1 MTCSEPD
8 SFTTPTFGGSPPT
21 SVTTSTDD
29 NGLTTRPQTGSPK
42 QNSEHLPQQNS
53 EHLSFLELFDG
64 PSEPATQA
72 EEASSAPATQAE
84 DPGFSPRVF
93 QERLSSTST
102 VPTEEDY
109 TDSDEDLEGM
119 VIRVMGLEEG
129 YGYYPDIKRFTDISE
144 EEAGDTLTQSES
156 GENDDAHSDNLGS
169 NGPLRNL
176 KSQTT
181 GLKYMLTR
189 TASYENPLGKLRAAS
204 KVISL
209 GKMLSRTTSSD
220 STVSPVTSR
229 NYITYIMRLPI
240 SWKIFLAR
248 FFFSAIHP
256 ERNAQQLTSILVTA
270 EKRLELDAKR
280 SSKRVHFK
288 LRKNSEIRTFR
299 PLQPKHS
306 FIQMWLRGLLFPIY
320 FDIILFGL
328 RIAFCDVYKKQNLLY
343 WYLDIVIDLIWGV
356 GDMCVSLITIVPK
369 GFYPGQKNTA
379 YTFREIA
386 KLYWKHRFVRDV
398 GPLAL
403 YQVCSLILFLLPH
416 DDKGQTRW
424 EYFWVW
430 VASMAPRFGQ
440 NFYKF
445 FNYFHENV
453 INPKIVANQNLKR
466 FQYVKIFLIL
476 FMSAHLI
483 GCVYFFFA
491 RIQGFESQQTW
502 LHAFEQNLPYYEY
515 SGEAAV
521 SEKEYL
527 LIIFKGFCRLAEI
540 DFDPGMPDSWP
551 EMILSIFVIFL
562 SVSITSMIV
571 GNILT
576 FLVYKLLLFCSL
588 VLVPTTIIYVYILT
602 QVRRDPME
610 VAHKERIENLRKYM
624 TKKNVPADMYESVMR

>member
-1 MTCSEPD
+1 MLLVPSSLSSYPQSLSRELHARLARKASQVHPDPEGYSSSAASGAATCSEPD
-8 SFTTPTFGGSPPT
+8 SFTTPTVAGSPPPR
-21 SVTTSTDD
+21 SVTASTDE
-29 NGLTTRPQTGSPK
+29 NGLTTRPQTGI
-42 QNSEHLPQQNS
+42 PQLLQNS

-64 PSEPATQA
+64 SSEPATQA
-72 EEASSAPATQAE
+72 EEASSDPATQAE
-84 DPGFSPRVF
+84 DPFFSPRVF
-93 QERLSSTST
+93 QERLSSAST
-102 VPTEEDY
+102 VQTVTEEDY
-109 TDSDEDLEGM
+109 TDSDEDWEDM
-119 VIRVMGLEEG
+119 VTRVMGLEES
-129 YGYYPDIKRFTDISE
+129 YGYYPAKKRFTGISE

-156 GENDDAHSDNLGS
+156 GDHDDAH
-169 NGPLRNL
+169 
-176 KSQTT
+176 
-181 GLKYMLTR
+181 MVTR
-189 TASYENPLGKLRAAS
+189 TASYESPLGKLRAAS

-209 GKMLSRTTSSD
+209 GKLLSRTTSSE

-229 NYITYIMRLPI
+229 SYIAYIMQLTI
-240 SWKIFLAR
+240 SWKMFFAR

-256 ERNAQQLTSILVTA
+256 ERNAQHLTSILVTA
-270 EKRLELDAKR
+270 EKRLALDGKN

-288 LRKNSEIRTFR
+288 LRKDSEIRTFR
-299 PLQPKHS
+299 PLQPNNI
-306 FIQMWLRGLLFPIY
+306 FIQMWLRALLFPIY

-343 WYLDIVIDLIWGV
+343 WYLDIVIDLVWGV

-369 GFYPGQKNTA
+369 GFYPQQKNNA
-379 YTFREIA
+379 HTFREIA

-403 YQVCSLILFLLPH
+403 YQVCSLILFLLPQ
-416 DDKGQTRW
+416 DDNDQYRW

-430 VASMAPRFGQ
+430 VASMAPRFGH
-440 NFYKF
+440 NFYNF

-466 FQYVKIFLIL
+466 FQNLKILLIL

-491 RIQGFESQQTW
+491 RIQGFDQHSW
-502 LHAFEQNLPYYEY
+502 LHAFQRDLPYYEY

-521 SEKEYL
+521 HDYL

-551 EMILSIFVIFL
+551 EIIFSIFVIFL

-588 VLVPTTIIYVYILT
+588 EDVWPLLLSFMFIY
-602 QVRRDPME
+602 
-610 VAHKERIENLRKYM
+610 ENRCGATRWKLR
-624 TKKNVPADMYESVMR
+624 TKSE